1 MKWIRAASNLPR
13 LFHLVQ
19 FVKCWQIFLDLNFKE
34 LYQSSRKEKES
45 WCLVF
50 TSSTKRETR
59 HFHVLRNVPKSVM
72 YVQSCCLP
80 IKPVAFCRFRCRRRR
95 RRLCSLV
102 KNSVRRITEEKKG
115 ECLILSLCNAYLTLG
130 GMAFPDRLLIACFA
144 TSILNSIK
152 LSLKTDRERFNTS
165 NTLRHQQVG
174 YRATY
179 TEPRRI
185 QLWLK

>member
-1 MKWIRAASNLPR
+1 MYKKA
-13 LFHLVQ
+13 
-19 FVKCWQIFLDLNFKE
+19 
-34 LYQSSRKEKES
+34 
-45 WCLVF
+45 WCTCKV
-50 TSSTKRETR
+50 
-59 HFHVLRNVPKSVM
+59 VA
-72 YVQSCCLP
+72 LP
-80 IKPVAFCRFRCRRRR
+80 IKPVGFCRFRFRRRRRR

-165 NTLRHQQVG
+165 NTLRHQKVG

-179 TEPRRI
+179 TCVATKNSTLTLI
-185 QLWLK
+185 MCKCDVAAVIICLFSVV